1 MRLRS
6 VDYVNLG
13 GRGFIPFNLD
23 SLPAMQNVRHA
34 GKIFLTGRGFATA
47 ASLLFALFYSQDLG
61 ITNRSILAFI
71 MTVNAL
77 CWVVFTSGTTL
88 TLRKLGADQ
97 QIGKFLPSFVP
108 LFLIQIVVV
117 MTVSGLVIQF
127 YSLLKNYI
135 TPTYFWCSLFY
146 MFLSGFH
153 LVSMEVLVSLKK
165 FKMVGFLD
173 VVTILLQFTCYFLLK
188 FMTNYSFA
196 INLFFSLSLS
206 YFIVSFYALRAID
219 REVQRPLPLQNPKIF
234 WKQTHGN
241 HSLGICLGLM
251 DRADRILIGV
261 FLATPILGKY
271 AVTSSLITLI
281 RFAPDA
287 VSKIVIAKHY
297 DVRKFRNLN
306 KIFIVGIPLILVF
319 LVVEFARLLI
329 TVFLGSEWLISLTVC
344 LVFGIQ
350 ELLRGWFQIL
360 ANRKVSENKSPL
372 VNKVATF
379 LPIGVIVF
387 APFIVSIFGLVGA
400 PISFCIGY
408 GVALIVL
415 MRNNS

>member
-1 MRLRS
+1 
-6 VDYVNLG
+6 
-13 GRGFIPFNLD
+13 
-23 SLPAMQNVRHA
+23 MQNVRHA

-61 ITNRSILAFI
+61 ITNRSILAFV
-71 MTVNAL
+71 MTINAL

-97 QIGKFLPSFVP
+97 QIGKFLPSFVS

-117 MTVSGLVIQF
+117 MTVSGIVIQF

-135 TPTYFWCSLFY
+135 TPTYFWGSLFY
-146 MFLSGFH
+146 MFFSGFH

-165 FKMVGFLD
+165 FKMVGLLD
-173 VVTILLQFTCYFLLK
+173 VVTILLQFTCYFFLK
-188 FMTNYSFA
+188 FMTNYSLA

-219 REVQRPLPLQNPKIF
+219 REVERPLRLHNPKIF
-234 WKQTHGN
+234 WMQTHGN

-251 DRADRILIGV
+251 DRADRILIGI

-271 AVTSSLITLI
+271 AVTSSLIALL

-287 VSKIVIAKHY
+287 ISKIIIAKHY
-297 DVRKFRNLN
+297 NLGRFRNPN
-306 KIFIVGIPLILVF
+306 KIFIVGILLVLVF

-329 TVFLGSEWLISLTVC
+329 TVSLGSEWLISSTVC
-344 LVFGIQ
+344 IVFGIQ
-350 ELLRGWFQIL
+350 ELLRGSFQIL
-360 ANRKVSENKSPL
+360 ANKNVSENKSPL
-372 VNKVATF
+372 VNRVATI
-379 LPIGVIVF
+379 LPLGVIVF
-387 APFIVSIFGLVGA
+387 SPFIVSILGLVGV

-408 GVALIVL
+408 GVALIAL
-415 MRNNS
+415 SRDNS